1 MANVEK
7 VSVALTLEMAS
18 MIREAVASGEYA
30 SANQVIHEALDG
42 WSFRRTRRG
51 QALEELGRLWD
62 KGMRS
67 GSAVDGH
74 QSFARIKSRL
84 DMRIAARK
92 A

>member
-30 SANQVIHEALDG
+30 SASHVIHEALDE
-42 WSFRRTRRG
+42 WSFRQAPRG

-62 KGMRS
+62 KGMTS
-67 GSAVDGH
+67 GNAVDGH
-74 QSFARIKSRL
+74 ESFARVRSKL
-84 DMRIAARK
+84 DARIAEREA
-92 A
+92 